1 MNMCTYVSVLMLQ
14 LRASTQ
20 LGNLLQLKPL
30 FFSSC
35 FRYIN
40 LVIGGVGRMLVA
52 VSGHSVRVLFLFF
65 SCDYLGPGTLAQVS
79 RL

>member
-1 MNMCTYVSVLMLQ
+1 MCTYVSVLMLQ

-20 LGNLLQLKPL
+20 LGNLLQLKTL

-40 LVIGGVGRMLVA
+40 LVISMLVA
-52 VSGHSVRVLFLFF
+52 VSGHSVSVLVLFF
-65 SCDYLGPGTLAQVS
+65 SCDYLGPGTLAQAS